1 MSIDAISKDK
11 KIMGQKLKYIRQIK
25 NMTQSDVATKANIT
39 INYYA
44 RIERGEE
51 NPTLAVLKNLC
62 LALKVKSSEILSF

>member
-11 KIMGQKLKYIRQIK
+11 KIMGQKLKDIRQRK
-25 NMTQSDVATKANIT
+25 NLTQAEVATKAKIT

-51 NPTLAVLKNLC
+51 NPSLEVIKGLVT
-62 LALKVKSSEILSF
+62 ALKIKSSEILPF